1 MDTTDREEEIREI
14 EKDLTNLH
22 RRYVNLERAAWRFR
36 VGFYVLVA
44 ALATFVLVTAVTG
57 SLPGI
62 LFSTALFVVTMLL
75 IWASARMFRDL
86 RLIDWVGWWP
96 RYPRLPGY
104 PGAVTRSKAQAVEDM
119 VAERVERL
127 KHLKGNR

>member
-1 MDTTDREEEIREI
+1 MDTTDREAEIREI

-44 ALATFVLVTAVTG
+44 ALATFVLVTVVTG

-75 IWASARMFRDL
+75 IWASACMFPDL

-96 RYPRLPGY
+96 GYHGCPGTQ
-104 PGAVTRSKAQAVEDM
+104 G
-119 VAERVERL
+119 
-127 KHLKGNR
+127 